1 MKAMQ
6 ISFIF
11 IDKLRIMK
19 QHDFHWSEK
28 KTVKENFCV
37 LLCKDNIKKAAQ

>member
-1 MKAMQ
+1 MQ

-28 KTVKENFCV
+28 KKTVKENFCV